1 MQVINPQHKALVRRM
16 EVVWYTLPPGAIREV
31 AVGVAAEGMV
41 VAGAVKRIRAISR
54 IHLLQSG
61 LLHNVLPLRNSR
73 HSRAA
78 TSIIH
83 RN

>member
-1 MQVINPQHKALVRRM
+1 M
-16 EVVWYTLPPGAIREV
+16 EVVWYTLPLEAIQEV
-31 AVGVAAEGMV
+31 AGGVVAEGMV
-41 VAGAVKRIRAISR
+41 VAGVVKRIRTISL
-54 IHLLQSG
+54 IHLLQPG

-78 TSIIH
+78 TLIIH